1 MLDGLNITE
10 ILVAFFSGGSAV
22 ALIKALPVLL
32 SIRKSRSEVAL
43 TDIAWIYEVM
53 TRAKALLQASDVWIG
68 RSSNGGGIPR
78 VGHSVFH
85 TFQYNVS
92 DGLDFPQA
100 DKSIP
105 VDSGLASFLARSA
118 ASRVTIQNTH
128 LFTGEMH
135 KILESRG
142 IVNVVG
148 FHILTT
154 DKNFFYLGFGFK
166 TYTLMQVEKQA
177 KVIALAES
185 IKKKMI
191 AARS

>member
-1 MLDGLNITE
+1 MLDGVNITE
-10 ILVAFFSGGSAV
+10 ILVAFFTGGSAV

-43 TDIAWIYEVM
+43 TDIAWIYEIM
-53 TRAKALLQASDVWIG
+53 TRAKSLLQASDVWIG
-68 RSSNGGGIPR
+68 RSANGGGIPR
-78 VGHSVFH
+78 VGHTVFH
-85 TFQYNVS
+85 KFQYNVS
-92 DGLDFPQA
+92 DGLDFPSA

-105 VDSGLASFLARSA
+105 VDSGLSSFLAKA
-118 ASRVTIQNTH
+118 VASRVTIQNAH

-135 KILESRG
+135 KILESRE
-142 IVNVVG
+142 IVTVIG

-166 TYTLMQVEKQA
+166 AYPILKAEKQA